1 MSDPLAFA
9 NPRSLDEL
17 FNRDPLDLADQDID
31 VIVAEYRRQRAVWL
45 SDQEMKFNS
54 DGTPKATR
62 TKAGPKPEKP
72 KFTLESLGLKK

>member
-17 FNRDPLDLADQDID
+17 FNRDPLDLGDQDID
-31 VIVAEYRRQRAVWL
+31 VIVAEYRRQRAQWL
-45 SDQEMKFNS
+45 EAEGQ
-54 DGTPKATR
+54 PKPTR
-62 TKAGPKPEKP
+62 AKAGPKPEKP